1 MFDSS
6 AEGVVLNPTDMHL
19 WLIQAGVGSQSQ
31 VQTNNTDHPSLP
43 VDQAMDFDM
52 ASSRPLGKPMG
63 HMTGPASMTASA
75 LGATDQISSTNTKE
89 MEGLSQ
95 SFARLVTGQPRTK
108 SSRSSNV
115 KL

>member
-1 MFDSS
+1 MFKSS
-6 AEGVVLNPTDMHL
+6 AEGVVLNSIDMHL
-19 WLIQAGVGSQSQ
+19 WLKQAGVASQSQ
-31 VQTNNTDHPSLP
+31 GQTNDTNDSSLP

-52 ASSRPLGKPMG
+52 TSSRPMGKLTG
-63 HMTGPASMTASA
+63 HTTGPASVNASA
-75 LGATDQISSTNTKE
+75 MGATDRISGTKE
-89 MEGLSQ
+89 MDGLSQ

>member
-1 MFDSS
+1 MFESS
-6 AEGVVLNPTDMHL
+6 AERVVLISTDMHL
-19 WLIQAGVGSQSQ
+19 WLTQAGVASQSQ
-31 VQTNNTDHPSLP
+31 GQTNNTNDPSLP

-52 ASSRPLGKPMG
+52 TSSRPMGKLMG
-63 HMTGPASMTASA
+63 HMTGPASMNPSA
-75 LGATDQISSTNTKE
+75 MGATDRISGTKE

-108 SSRSSNV
+108 SSRSSKV